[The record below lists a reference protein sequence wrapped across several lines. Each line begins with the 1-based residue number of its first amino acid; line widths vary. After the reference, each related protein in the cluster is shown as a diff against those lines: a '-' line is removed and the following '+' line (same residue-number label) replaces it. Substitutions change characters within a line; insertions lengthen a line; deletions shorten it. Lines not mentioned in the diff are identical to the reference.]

1 MTFYCDKQWLYK
13 ETCLRDKSYDDQ
25 DNNYGSITNKA
36 VRELFNLSDEAA
48 LKEIRKLVSAG
59 VIKSEGK
66 GRNVRYIIA
75 CVDDY
80 LVILPM
86 NLTE

>member
-36 VRELFNLSDEAA
+36 AREMFNLSDEGT
-48 LKEIRKLVSAG
+48 LKEISKLVHLG
-59 VIKSEGK
+59 ILKSEGK
-66 GRNVRYIIA
+66 GRSVRY
-75 CVDDY
+75 VLD
-80 LVILPM
+80 
-86 NLTE
+86 